1 MKTLNQ
7 KIVDVSY
14 HLQTLTTPEFSTK
27 VQDAVQRKDK
37 NLLIKLCKKAKI
49 PAIYL
54 GTVVSVVLSV
64 SPDQKWP
71 ADL

>member
-7 KIVDVSY
+7 RIADVSY
-14 HLQTLTTPEFSTK
+14 HLQSLTTPEFSTQI
-27 VQDAVQRKDK
+27 QDAVQRKDK

-49 PAIYL
+49 PAVYV

-71 ADL
+71 GDL

>member
-1 MKTLNQ
+1 MKALNER
-7 KIVDVSY
+7 IVDVSY
-14 HLQTLTTPEFSTK
+14 HLQSLAAPGFSPQI
-27 VQDAVQRKDK
+27 QDAVQRKDK

-49 PAIYL
+49 PAVYI

-71 ADL
+71 GDL